1 MEVSVINYQ
10 KEGCSSSASGAYY
23 RLIYKGSEE
32 FVNIQ
37 MNHCIQK
44 NHWIEKDSR
53 IFYFT
58 KHNHKKIDFIE
69 I

>member
-1 MEVSVINYQ
+1 MEASVTNYPN
-10 KEGCSSSASGAYY
+10 EGCSSSASGVYY
-23 RLIYKGSEE
+23 RLIYKGSKE

-44 NHWIEKDSR
+44 NHWIER
-53 IFYFT
+53 IPMFSALQNFI
-58 KHNHKKIDFIE
+58 KIDFIE